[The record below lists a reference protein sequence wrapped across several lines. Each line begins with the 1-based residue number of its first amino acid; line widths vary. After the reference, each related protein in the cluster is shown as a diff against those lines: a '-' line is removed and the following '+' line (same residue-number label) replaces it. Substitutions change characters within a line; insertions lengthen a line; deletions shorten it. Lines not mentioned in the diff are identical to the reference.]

1 MDLKLINKN
10 KQKQTKMETT
20 INEVEVNGVKYIR
33 KNSVTENQSAPLVDR
48 LKPVLIRSY
57 AAGVHFGLLERM
69 EDTLSGRVVKL
80 VKTRRVWYWDGAASL
95 SQMAVEGVNKPE
107 NCKFSMEVE
116 INEIVNC
123 IEILPLTNVAYENLK
138 NVWVWKK

>member
-1 MDLKLINKN
+1 MG
-10 KQKQTKMETT
+10 T
-20 INEVEVNGVKYIR
+20 NELNLNGVTYIR
-33 KNSVTENQSAPLVDR
+33 KDSLTCSQLSSRVDG
-48 LKPVLIRSY
+48 LQPVLIRSY
-57 AAGVHFGLLERM
+57 AAGVHFGLLKSQ
-69 EDTLSGRVVKL
+69 EDTLSGRVVTL

-116 INEIVNC
+116 SNEIVNC

-138 NVWVWKK
+138 NVSVWKK